1 MIKICSQSLILS
13 LKTIFEHSLK
23 KAKFPEIWKNVNVVP
38 VHKKKH
44 KILVK
49 NNCPSSSLPIFEQI
63 FGRAI
68 YNSLFNYFQSNR
80 VFAPP

>member
-38 VHKKKH
+38 VHKKKTQNIG
-44 KILVK
+44 KK
-49 NNCPSSSLPIFEQI
+49 QLP
-63 FGRAI
+63 
-68 YNSLFNYFQSNR
+68 
-80 VFAPP
+80 

>member
-63 FGRAI
+63 FERAI
-68 YNSLFNYFQSNR
+68 YNSLFNYF
-80 VFAPP
+80 